1 MKRNSKSLVII
12 EMHIKTT
19 MRYDFKSIRM
29 AIINIHNKK
38 NDGMDME
45 KKKPYW
51 TAVGIVNWY
60 RHYVKHMEDSQ
71 EIKNRTT
78 V

>member
-1 MKRNSKSLVII
+1 MKRNSKSIVII

-29 AIINIHNKK
+29 VIINIHNKK
-38 NDGMDME
+38 IDDMDME

-60 RHYVKHMEDSQ
+60 SHYVKNKEDSQ
-71 EIKNRTT
+71 EIKNRPT

>member
-1 MKRNSKSLVII
+1 
-12 EMHIKTT
+12 

-29 AIINIHNKK
+29 VIINIHNKK
-38 NDGMDME
+38 LMTWTWK

-60 RHYVKHMEDSQ
+60 SHYVKNKKILQ
-71 EIKNRTT
+71 EIKNRPT

>member
-1 MKRNSKSLVII
+1 
-12 EMHIKTT
+12 
-19 MRYDFKSIRM
+19 
-29 AIINIHNKK
+29 
-38 NDGMDME
+38 MDME

-60 RHYVKHMEDSQ
+60 SHYVKHMEDSQ

-78 V
+78 VGCSNSTPGNISKGNNPIFIPAIVTLSKTW

>member
-1 MKRNSKSLVII
+1 
-12 EMHIKTT
+12 
-19 MRYDFKSIRM
+19 
-29 AIINIHNKK
+29 
-38 NDGMDME
+38 MDME

-60 RHYVKHMEDSQ
+60 SHYVKHMEDSQ